1 MENKIQELNSFLIDI
16 NKSPVINTNHSWIVE
31 IKQSVDQVF
40 TSLSNEYTDLKVTD
54 FNNT

>member
-16 NKSPVINTNHSWIVE
+16 NKNPVINTNHSWIIE
-31 IKQSVDQVF
+31 KKQSVDQVF
-40 TSLSNEYTDLKVTD
+40 TYLSKDYTDLKVTD